1 VFPFS
6 LPPLAIGGVA
16 QGSDNAKQ
24 FNKEGEAAGSLKMV
38 KDAYPILVG
47 VGATALLL
55 VGLGWLYAPLWVFGG
70 IGLAAAGFVA
80 YFFRDP
86 DRAVPEDTELVVS
99 PADGRVVVVE
109 GMEAGTLVSI
119 FLSVFDVHVNR
130 APVAGKI
137 EAIEYRRGRFLVA
150 TKRRASVENE
160 QNILTFSSPAGP
172 VVCKQIAGLIAR
184 RIVCWVKPGAE
195 VSRGERF
202 GLIKFGSRVDL
213 LLPAGVE
220 VTVRRGEKVKGG
232 ESVIGR
238 IKS

>member
-1 VFPFS
+1 
-6 LPPLAIGGVA
+6 
-16 QGSDNAKQ
+16 
-24 FNKEGEAAGSLKMV
+24 MV
-38 KDAYPILVG
+38 KDAYPILAG
-47 VGATALLL
+47 VGGTALLL
-55 VGLGWLYAPLWVFGG
+55 LGLGWLYSPLWVLGG
-70 IGLAAAGFVA
+70 IGLAAAVFVA

-86 DRAVPEDTELVVS
+86 DRAAPEDSRLVLS

-109 GMEAGTLVSI
+109 GMDSGGGTLVSI

-137 EAIEYRRGRFLVA
+137 ESIEYRRGRFLVA

-195 VSRGERF
+195 VARGERF

-232 ESVIGR
+232 ETIIGR